1 MRSEMAK
8 GAVNAGTLDRDPPA
22 SVGDAEL
29 RDLTDF
35 ACRLAD
41 AAGAEIL
48 PHFRAPLAV
57 RNKAG
62 LDAYDPVTAADLGSE
77 SAMRALIRSAYP
89 DHGIYGEEGGHVQG
103 AGALTWVIDP
113 LDGTRAF
120 ITGALHWGVLIAL
133 YDGARPILGV
143 MDQPY
148 TRERFVG
155 NRLGARWMREGQQRR
170 LATRACNDL
179 GEAVL
184 YTTAPEMFSDEGESQ
199 AFGRLASR
207 VRLTR
212 YGGDCYSYCMLAS
225 GYVDLVV
232 ESDLSPYD
240 IQALIPI
247 IEAAGGIVTAWTG
260 GAAHYGGAIVAAGS
274 AAIHAAAVRVLQ
286 GGSEGR

>member
-1 MRSEMAK
+1 MAN
-8 GAVNAGTLDRDPPA
+8 GAVNAATLERSPPA

-29 RDLTDF
+29 RELTDF

-41 AAGAEIL
+41 AAGAQIL
-48 PHFRAPLAV
+48 PHFRVPIEIQ
-57 RNKAG
+57 NKAG
-62 LDAYDPVTAADLGSE
+62 PGAYDPVTTADLGAE
-77 SAMRALIRSAYP
+77 SAMRALIRSTYP
-89 DHGIYGEEGGHVQG
+89 DHGIYGEEGGHARG
-103 AGALTWVIDP
+103 IKALTWVIDP

-155 NRLGARWMREGQQRR
+155 NRFGARWMREGEQRT
-170 LATRACNDL
+170 LATRACTDL

-184 YTTAPEMFSDEGESQ
+184 YTTAPELFSDEGERH
-199 AFGRLASR
+199 AFERLASR
-207 VRLTR
+207 VKLPR

-232 ESDLSPYD
+232 ESDLKPYD

-247 IEAAGGIVTAWTG
+247 IESAGGIVTTWTG
-260 GAAHYGGAIVAAGS
+260 GAAYYGGAIVAAGN
-274 AAIHAAAVRVLQ
+274 AAIHDAAMRVLQ
-286 GGSEGR
+286 GREPGGV

>member
-1 MRSEMAK
+1 MAK
-8 GAVNAGTLDRDPPA
+8 GAVNAATLDRDPPA
-22 SVGDAEL
+22 SIGDAEL
-29 RDLTDF
+29 RELTGF

-41 AAGAEIL
+41 AAGAAIL

-62 LDAYDPVTAADLGSE
+62 PGAYDPVTAADLGAE
-77 SAMRALIRSAYP
+77 AAMRALIRETFP
-89 DHGIYGEEGGHVQG
+89 DHGIYGEEDEHLQG

-155 NRLGARWMREGQQRR
+155 NRLGARWMREGDERR
-170 LATRACNDL
+170 LATRACAGL

-184 YTTAPEMFSDEGESQ
+184 YTTAPELFSEEGESQ
-199 AFGRLASR
+199 AFQRLAAR

-232 ESDLSPYD
+232 ESDLKPYD

-247 IEAAGGIVTAWTG
+247 IEAAGGIVTSWTG

-274 AAIHAAAVRVLQ
+274 AAVHAAALRVLQ
-286 GGSEGR
+286 DGGERR

>member
-1 MRSEMAK
+1 MAK
-8 GAVNAGTLDRDPPA
+8 GAVDAAALDRDPPA
-22 SVGDAEL
+22 SVDDAGL
-29 RDLTDF
+29 RELTDF

-41 AAGAEIL
+41 AAAAEVL
-48 PHFRAPLAV
+48 PHFRVPLAI

-62 LDAYDPVTAADLGSE
+62 SQAYDPVTAADLGSE
-77 SAMRALIRSAYP
+77 SAMRALIRGTYS
-89 DHGIYGEEGGHVQG
+89 DHGIYGEEGGHVRG
-103 AGALTWVIDP
+103 ADALTWVIDP

-155 NRLGARWMREGQQRR
+155 NRLGARWTREGEQRR
-170 LATRACNDL
+170 LATRACTDL

-184 YTTAPEMFSDEGESQ
+184 YTTAPEMFSEPGERD
-199 AFGRLASR
+199 AFERLAAR
-207 VRLTR
+207 VKLTR

-232 ESDLSPYD
+232 ESDLKPYD

-247 IEAAGGIVTAWTG
+247 IEAAGGIVTSWAG

-274 AAIHAAAVRVLQ
+274 APVHAAALRVLQ
-286 GGSEGR
+286 GRGPGRP

>member
-1 MRSEMAK
+1 MANS
-8 GAVNAGTLDRDPPA
+8 AVNAATLDRSPPA

-29 RDLTDF
+29 RELTDF

-41 AAGAEIL
+41 AAGAQIL
-48 PHFRAPLAV
+48 PHFRVPIEIQ
-57 RNKAG
+57 NKAG
-62 LDAYDPVTAADLGSE
+62 PDAYDPVTAADLGAE
-77 SAMRALIRSAYP
+77 SAMRALIRRTYP

-103 AGALTWVIDP
+103 ANALTWVIDP

-133 YDGARPILGV
+133 YDGSHPILGV

-155 NRLGARWMREGQQRR
+155 NRFGARWMREGEQRT
-170 LATRACNDL
+170 LATRACTDL

-184 YTTAPEMFSDEGESQ
+184 YTTAPELFSDEGERH
-199 AFGRLASR
+199 AFERLASR
-207 VRLTR
+207 VMLPR

-232 ESDLSPYD
+232 ESDLKPYD

-247 IEAAGGIVTAWTG
+247 IESAGGIVTSWTG
-260 GAAHYGGAIVAAGS
+260 GAAHYGGAIVAAGN
-274 AAIHAAAVRVLQ
+274 AAVHDAALRVLQ
-286 GGSEGR
+286 GRKAGGV

>member
-1 MRSEMAK
+1 MAK
-8 GAVNAGTLDRDPPA
+8 GAVNAATLDRDPPA
-22 SVGDAEL
+22 FVDDAEL
-29 RDLTDF
+29 RELTGF

-48 PHFRAPLAV
+48 PHFRAPIAV

-62 LDAYDPVTAADLGSE
+62 ADAYDPVTAADLGSE

-155 NRLGARWMREGQQRR
+155 NRLGARWMREGGERR
-170 LATRACNDL
+170 LATRPCTGL

-184 YTTAPEMFSDEGESQ
+184 YTTSPEMFSNEAERR
-199 AFGRLASR
+199 AFELLASR
-207 VRLTR
+207 VKLAR

-232 ESDLSPYD
+232 ESDLKPYD

-247 IEAAGGIVTAWTG
+247 IEAAGGIVTSWTG

-274 AAIHAAAVRVLQ
+274 AEVHAAALRVLQ
-286 GGSEGR
+286 GREPGGG